1 MSFVVYFKF
10 VNYCVKLLNK
20 RGMKVM
26 ILNFFYILGY
36 FNKYNW
42 YNEIKL
48 FDLIDNNV
56 IEMWV

>member
-1 MSFVVYFKF
+1 MYFKF

-36 FNKYNW
+36 FNKYNL

-56 IEMWV
+56 IEM